1 LRGGHAG
8 NRLHVTAAHANQAGV
23 TVGGPQIAGAAAAR
37 DAASDWEAVR
47 AASDIQYAPLPP
59 LQQPPVSEVPGWLRA
74 LSRLMEAIFAPIGR
88 LLGMSWPV
96 FQYVLI
102 ALAAA
107 MALFLLWRIFGP
119 AIAVWRNR
127 RDREEDAVWTPN
139 RAQAV
144 ALLEDADRLAAQ
156 GRFGEAAHLLLQRSV
171 HQINDARPDWLIP
184 ASTAREISVLPMLP
198 ESGRRAFATIAG
210 RVERSLFALRDL
222 DAQDWSAA
230 RAAYADFARLELRA

>member
-1 LRGGHAG
+1 MRG
-8 NRLHVTAAHANQAGV
+8 RAAHANQADV

-47 AASDIQYAPLPP
+47 AASDIQFAPLPP
-59 LQQPPVSEVPGWLRA
+59 MQQPPVSEVPGWLRA
-74 LSRLMEAIFAPIGR
+74 LSRLMEAIFEPIGR

-107 MALFLLWRIFGP
+107 MALLLLWRIFGP
-119 AIAVWRNR
+119 AMAAWRNR
-127 RDREEDAVWTPN
+127 RGQEDEAVWAPS
-139 RAQAV
+139 RAEAT

-171 HQINDARPDWLIP
+171 HQINQARPDWLIP

-198 ESGRRAFATIAG
+198 ESGRRAFATIAD

-222 DAQDWSAA
+222 DAQDWTAA